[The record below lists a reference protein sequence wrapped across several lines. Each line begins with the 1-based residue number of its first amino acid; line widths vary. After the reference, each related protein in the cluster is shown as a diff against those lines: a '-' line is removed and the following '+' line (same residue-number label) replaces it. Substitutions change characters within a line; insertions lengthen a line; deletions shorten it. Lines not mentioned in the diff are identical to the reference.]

1 MKKSRIIIPSIM
13 IILYFFLAFLPQEM
27 QIGGKDVI
35 IDIFLKMLIA
45 IIAITIYFVVRFH
58 KKGLGTVLINT
69 LAIPVCFEIVFLLL
83 AIFTGNVIYGYSIS
97 VILYILAFIVYY
109 TMYMYE
115 INKPDKKQSK
125 KN

>member
-58 KKGLGTVLINT
+58 KKGLSTVLINT

-109 TMYMYE
+109 TMYIYE

>member
-13 IILYFFLAFLPQEM
+13 IILYFFLSFLPQEM

-58 KKGLGTVLINT
+58 KKGLGTDIINT

>member
-69 LAIPVCFEIVFLLL
+69 LVIPVCFEIVFLLL